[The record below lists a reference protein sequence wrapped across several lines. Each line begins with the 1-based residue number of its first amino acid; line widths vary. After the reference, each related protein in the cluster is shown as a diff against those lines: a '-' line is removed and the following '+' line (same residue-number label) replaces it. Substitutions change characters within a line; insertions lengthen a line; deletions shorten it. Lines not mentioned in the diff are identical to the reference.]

1 MRIEEHP
8 TLSYRSLPAA
18 ARKSLATAERSFA
31 VAGALPALGQ
41 WVRIRVAVAA
51 GAAVLV
57 FSGAGN
63 AAAQGQDCGN
73 WSYPVLCSAELVATD
88 GSYNRR
94 ALGRQ
99 TEMRLGPRDGVDLE
113 IDARDQ
119 RGRYFPA
126 DRLALSYDDRECR
139 SMLRVQDRGE
149 GRLRVDAVAAQGRC
163 TLEIY
168 APNNLNFRWLL
179 AVEISADARASY
191 DRAES
196 AIVVNALYRAVLG
209 REPHPPSFEPAL
221 REVSSGNLVRQVEGM
236 LRSNEFRQ
244 LAGGLTAAQLL
255 EQFYQGVLGR
265 GGDSAGVRLYM
276 GEMRRGQYASVLMK
290 LIRSP
295 EFERRLQR

>member
-1 MRIEEHP
+1 MPLAIVG
-8 TLSYRSLPAA
+8 TVPARA
-18 ARKSLATAERSFA
+18 QQF
-31 VAGALPALGQ
+31 G
-41 WVRIRVAVAA
+41 IRVLAVI
-51 GAAVLV
+51 GAAVFV
-57 FSGAGN
+57 FWGAGSV
-63 AAAQGQDCGN
+63 AAQGQDCGN

-126 DRLALSYDDRECR
+126 DRLALAFDDRDCR
-139 SMLRVQDRGE
+139 SMLRVQDLGE
-149 GRLRVDAVAAQGRC
+149 GRLRLDAAATQGRC

-179 AVEISADARASY
+179 SVEISATARISY

-196 AIVVNALYRAVLG
+196 EVVVDALYRAVLA
-209 REPHPPSFEPAL
+209 REPDAAGFEFAV
-221 REVSSGNLVRQVEGM
+221 REVTSGNLAGQVEGM

-244 LAGGLTAAQLL
+244 AAGSLTTAQLL
-255 EQFYQGVLGR
+255 EQFYQGILGR

-290 LIRSP
+290 LIRSA